1 MVDREQ
7 DRTDHR
13 PSLVYRSRLYDRAR
27 DDEPFEC
34 IRRVGSDAAQR
45 GPINPWHSIYY
56 IVSGR
61 DVTGELV
68 NDGQQATRQEAIWM
82 YTAANGWF
90 SKEEN
95 DLGSIEVGKFGDL
108 VVLNNDFFDEDE
120 VSEEDIRD
128 IASVLT
134 IVGGRIVHDA
144 GILD

>member
-1 MVDREQ
+1 M
-7 DRTDHR
+7 
-13 PSLVYRSRLYDRAR
+13 
-27 DDEPFEC
+27 
-34 IRRVGSDAAQR
+34 
-45 GPINPWHSIYY
+45 
-56 IVSGR
+56 
-61 DVTGELV
+61 TGELV

-90 SKEEN
+90 SKEED

-108 VVLNNDFFDEDE
+108 VVLSNNFFDEDE
-120 VSEEDIRD
+120 VSEEGIKD